1 VKLQVV
7 PIDDPTVLQQLVV
20 QQIDLIEGQV
30 QVIEVSITT
39 EWGLIALGCDRE
51 RRLVVLHSD
60 VIRDENL
67 LHCLIGVYTWIKRVL
82 PFVSRFYAQ
91 RGLDGSKVPRI
102 VAIAP
107 GFSETV
113 QESLAYLSFSVEPY
127 TYQGVAISGERGI
140 VLQSLRPQVQ
150 KPKPVTEPERSEVF
164 LNTSHLTEAE
174 VRFFEESPNG
184 FLGSLPDSPQL
195 SKF

>member
-1 VKLQVV
+1 MKLQVF
-7 PIDDPTVLQQLVV
+7 PIGDPTVLQQLVI

-30 QVIEVSITT
+30 QVIEVSIAT
-39 EWGLIALGCDRE
+39 EWGMIALGFDRE

-60 VIRDENL
+60 VIPDENL
-67 LHCLIGVYTWIKRVL
+67 LPRLIGVYTWITRIL
-82 PFVSRFYAQ
+82 PLVSRLYAQ

-102 VAIAP
+102 VTIAP

-113 QESLAYLSFSVEPY
+113 QEGLAYLSFSVEPY

-150 KPKPVTEPERSEVF
+150 KTEAAAEPERSEVF
-164 LNTSHLTEAE
+164 LNTPHLTEAE

-184 FLGSLPDSPQL
+184 FLDSLPDSPQL